1 MRMKNSNSR
10 LCLHLLSLLKDE
22 RMRIRILELTMESS
36 TILTEF
42 DDIALQKR
50 MKFNLKRLVSS
61 YLFMALDHCQTTEV
75 SKVLSSLSISS
86 SLGNGL

>member
-1 MRMKNSNSR
+1 MK
-10 LCLHLLSLLKDE
+10 DT
-22 RMRIRILELTMESS
+22 RIRILELTMESS
-36 TILTEF
+36 TILTGF

>member
-1 MRMKNSNSR
+1 MK
-10 LCLHLLSLLKDE
+10 DT
-22 RMRIRILELTMESS
+22 RIRILELTMESS

-50 MKFNLKRLVSS
+50 MKFNIKRLVSS

>member
-1 MRMKNSNSR
+1 
-10 LCLHLLSLLKDE
+10 
-22 RMRIRILELTMESS
+22 MESS

-42 DDIALQKR
+42 DDTALQKR

>member
-1 MRMKNSNSR
+1 MFQLWRHFSN
-10 LCLHLLSLLKDE
+10 E
-22 RMRIRILELTMESS
+22 RHEDPDPGVNHGIINNFNG
-36 TILTEF
+36 F

-50 MKFNLKRLVSS
+50 MKFNIKRLVSS

>member
-1 MRMKNSNSR
+1 MK
-10 LCLHLLSLLKDE
+10 DT
-22 RMRIRILELTMESS
+22 RIRILELTMESS
-36 TILTEF
+36 TIVTDF

>member
-1 MRMKNSNSR
+1 MK
-10 LCLHLLSLLKDE
+10 DT
-22 RMRIRILELTMESS
+22 RIRILELTMESS

>member
-1 MRMKNSNSR
+1 MK
-10 LCLHLLSLLKDE
+10 HT
-22 RMRIRILELTMESS
+22 RIRILELTMESS
-36 TILTEF
+36 TIVTDF

-50 MKFNLKRLVSS
+50 MKFNIKRLVSS